1 MTLDIIKSAA
11 EKEGFSLLGATPAIS
26 PSGYNGLLDWIE
38 QGFSGEMHYFADRRE
53 AYRHPNAV
61 LDGVRSI
68 VMLAFPYTS
77 TPAKLSS
84 SRTEPRETLARES
97 REMDRGVPNASDWK
111 PDSYGLIAR
120 YASFGDDYHDLLH
133 PKLKRLC
140 KVLETIEPDSK
151 NRGVVDTAPIMEREF
166 AQLAGLGWMGKNTLL
181 INKHQGSYFFLACV
195 LTSIDLNPTQSH
207 PSSHCG
213 SCTAC
218 LDACPTD
225 AFPEPGKL
233 DARKCISYLT
243 IEHRGSIEMNLRAKI
258 GNWLFGC
265 DICQEVC
272 PWNTKPVRRNQRKE
286 QEKEQNSTE
295 TWETTPHPASEVQ
308 SPTLHRSIERGRQ
321 LELTQLFTM
330 DEDEFRSAFRKTP
343 MWRPRRRGLLRNAA
357 IVLGNQKK
365 LCSLPALELGLN
377 DSEPI
382 VRGASAWALGNFQ
395 EDTAKQLLLTRERIE
410 KDPEIQQ
417 EIAWALKKSQDQ

>member
-26 PSGYNGLLDWIE
+26 PSGYNSLLDWIE

-97 REMDRGVPNASDWK
+97 REMDRGVPDASDWK

-243 IEHRGSIEMNLRAKI
+243 IEHRGR
-258 GNWLFGC
+258 
-265 DICQEVC
+265 
-272 PWNTKPVRRNQRKE
+272 
-286 QEKEQNSTE
+286 
-295 TWETTPHPASEVQ
+295 SEEAHV
-308 SPTLHRSIERGRQ
+308 
-321 LELTQLFTM
+321 
-330 DEDEFRSAFRKTP
+330 
-343 MWRPRRRGLLRNAA
+343 
-357 IVLGNQKK
+357 
-365 LCSLPALELGLN
+365 
-377 DSEPI
+377 
-382 VRGASAWALGNFQ
+382 
-395 EDTAKQLLLTRERIE
+395 
-410 KDPEIQQ
+410 
-417 EIAWALKKSQDQ
+417 